1 MAAREDRDAAGRAAA
16 APTAAAVVVRRLAP
30 SDMEAVVAL
39 DARITGRRRDAYFQ
53 TKLRE
58 ALADTG
64 IQISLA
70 GESDGLFAGFLLA
83 RVYYGEFGRME
94 AEAVLDTLGVHPDFQ
109 GQGVGRALLEQL
121 RMNLSALGLRR
132 LRTEVDW
139 SAQELLR
146 FFQQQGFHPAAR
158 LVLEADLDPTHTG
171 RRAEDEQD
179 RADLARTPAAPSAPR
194 APRGGKR
201 G

>member
-1 MAAREDRDAAGRAAA
+1 
-16 APTAAAVVVRRLAP
+16 
-30 SDMEAVVAL
+30 MEAVVSL

-64 IQISLA
+64 IKVSLA
-70 GESDGLFAGFLLA
+70 AELDDRFAGFLLA

-94 AEAVLDTLGVHPDFQ
+94 PEAVLDTLGVHPDFR
-109 GQGVGRALLEQL
+109 GRHVGPALLEQL
-121 RMNLSALGLRR
+121 RMNLAALGIGR

-139 SAQELLR
+139 SSQDLLR
-146 FFQQQGFHPAAR
+146 FFQHQGFRPAAR
-158 LVLEADLDPTHTG
+158 LVLETALDTARTG

-179 RADLARTPAAPSAPR
+179 RSDRGATPPR
-194 APRGGKR
+194 LRR
-201 G
+201 S